1 MDKYRKI
8 LATNNKLYDDLLSRV
23 HETYSTLKRC
33 IATGLRNSQ
42 SNTLP
47 VGKRSLIKLNYN
59 NIYKQAVLYTYI
71 HITRHFKTPDCTVI
85 FSQQLLFLRFHER
98 FACLRT
104 KSMEKSVMASVL
116 VCQCLPDL
124 FYEFY

>member
-1 MDKYRKI
+1 M
-8 LATNNKLYDDLLSRV
+8 
-23 HETYSTLKRC
+23 
-33 IATGLRNSQ
+33 
-42 SNTLP
+42 P
-47 VGKRSLIKLNYN
+47 V
-59 NIYKQAVLYTYI
+59 YI
-71 HITRHFKTPDCTVI
+71 HIARHFKTPDCTVI

-98 FACLRT
+98 FAGLRTHRRHHT